1 MRATEI
7 MTTDPVV
14 CTMHC
19 SAKIVAGV
27 MKELDIGILPVVENL
42 NARRLIGV
50 ITDRDLALRVV
61 AAGRNPA
68 TVTAQECMTADP
80 VTCYAEDDA
89 HNVLALMAEHQVRR
103 IPVVDGN
110 NCILGVVSIS
120 DLIRHVAVNARDL
133 YMVTNRICE
142 HKLKAW
148 AEAA

>member
-61 AAGRNPA
+61 AAGRNP
-68 TVTAQECMTADP
+68 TTMTAQECMTADP
-80 VTCYAEDDA
+80 VTCYPEDDA
-89 HNVLALMAEHQVRR
+89 HKVLALMAEHQVRR

-133 YMVTNRICE
+133 YMVTSRICE
-142 HKLKAW
+142 HKVKAW

>member
-19 SAKIVAGV
+19 SAKVVAGV

-42 NARRLIGV
+42 NTRRLLGV

-61 AAGRNPA
+61 AAGRQPGNM
-68 TVTAQECMTADP
+68 TAQECMTPDP

-89 HNVLALMAEHQVRR
+89 HKVLALMAEHQVRR
-103 IPVVDGN
+103 ITVVDGN
-110 NCILGVVSIS
+110 NCIIGVISIS
-120 DLIRHVAVNARDL
+120 DMIRHVAVNARDL
-133 YMVTNRICE
+133 YMVTSRICE
-142 HKLKAW
+142 VKARAW
-148 AEAA
+148 EAAA

>member
-14 CTMHC
+14 CTVHC
-19 SAKIVAGV
+19 SAKVVAGV
-27 MKELDIGILPVVENL
+27 MKEIDIGILPVVESL
-42 NARRLIGV
+42 TTRRLVGV

-61 AAGRNPA
+61 AADRSPA
-68 TVTAQECMTADP
+68 NMTAQECMTPDP

-89 HNVLALMAEHQVRR
+89 HKVLALMAEHQVWR

-110 NCILGVVSIS
+110 NCIIGVIAMS

-133 YMVTNRICE
+133 YMVTNRIYE
-142 HKLKAW
+142 TKAKAW
-148 AEAA
+148 EAAA